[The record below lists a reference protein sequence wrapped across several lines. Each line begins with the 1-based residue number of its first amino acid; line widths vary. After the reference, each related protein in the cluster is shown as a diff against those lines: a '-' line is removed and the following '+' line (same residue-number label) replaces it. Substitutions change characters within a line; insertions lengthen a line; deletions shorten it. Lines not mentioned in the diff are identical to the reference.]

1 MSQAKLSIYLCRL
14 LRHAPEDA
22 GLDMDVHGWVSTQ
35 QLIDNVNKAG
45 RYRLT
50 MPQLEQLVATDN
62 KGRLP
67 LQPG

>member
-50 MPQLEQLVATDN
+50 MPQPGAARGNRQQ
-62 KGRLP
+62 GPLP